1 MKNTLAKNIEVA
13 RLKEQCDAA
22 CKRLLSQKYILAW
35 IMKTCMAEY
44 KDSAIADIAEKYIEG
59 TPEVG
64 SSPVDEDEPAVTHG
78 AGAPGAA
85 PGVTERIQGA
95 DTEDSSITEGT
106 VRYDIKYK
114 AAVPSTKET
123 VQLIINIEAQNRYHP
138 GYPLL
143 KRAVYYCGRLI
154 SAQKGTE
161 FTGSRYGKLKKV
173 YSVWICIKPPERKQN
188 TITRYSIKEENL
200 VGSIRAKREHYD
212 LLTIVMV
219 NLGSKDGR
227 GLLRLLSTRFASDVD
242 AQEKCRVLESEYNIP
257 MTEKT
262 EEDMAAMC
270 NYSDG
275 VWNDGRTDGLR
286 EGRTDG
292 IRIGTVNT
300 TNSLMSLFSKL
311 YAAGRG
317 EEAQRA
323 ANDREY
329 LNKLLEEFG
338 QTEVAER

>member
-64 SSPVDEDEPAVTHG
+64 SSPVDGDEPAVIHG
-78 AGAPGAA
+78 ATPGA
-85 PGVTERIQGA
+85 TERIQGA

-143 KRAVYYCGRLI
+143 KRAIYYCGRLI
-154 SAQKGTE
+154 SVQKGTE

-227 GLLRLLSTRFASDVD
+227 GLLRLLSTLFASDVD

-257 MTEKT
+257 MTEKI

>member
-1 MKNTLAKNIEVA
+1 MA

-64 SSPVDEDEPAVTHG
+64 SSPVDGDEPAVTHG
-78 AGAPGAA
+78 AGAPGAD

-188 TITRYSIKEENL
+188 TITRYRLWEENL
-200 VGSIRAKREHYD
+200 VGTVKAKSAHYD

-219 NLGSKDGR
+219 NLGSRDGR
-227 GLLRLLSTRFASDVD
+227 GLLRLLSTLFASDVD

>member
-1 MKNTLAKNIEVA
+1 MKSSLAKNIEVA

-44 KDSAIADIAEKYIEG
+44 KNSAIADIAEKYIEG

-123 VQLIINIEAQNRYHP
+123 VQLISNIEAQNRYHP

-161 FTGSRYGKLKKV
+161 FTGSQYGKLKKV
-173 YSVWICIKPPERKQN
+173 YSIWICIKPPERKQN
-188 TITRYSIKEENL
+188 TITRYRLWEENL
-200 VGSIRAKREHYD
+200 VGTGKAKSAHYD

-219 NLGSKDGR
+219 NLGSRDGR
-227 GLLRLLSTRFASDVD
+227 GLLRLLSTLFASDVE

-275 VWNDGRTDGLR
+275 VWNDGRIAGRTDGLR

-292 IRIGTVNT
+292 INT
-300 TNSLMSLFSKL
+300 MTMLFAKL
-311 YAAGRG
+311 RDSGRT
-317 EEAQRA
+317 EDMDRA
-323 ANDREY
+323 ISDREY
-329 LNKLLEEFG
+329 LNKLLAEFG

>member
-1 MKNTLAKNIEVA
+1 VA
-13 RLKEQCDAA
+13 RLKERYDAA
-22 CKRLLSQKYILAW
+22 CKKLLSQKYILAW

-44 KDSAIADIAEKYIEG
+44 KDSTIADIAEKYIEG

-188 TITRYSIKEENL
+188 TITRYRLWEENL
-200 VGSIRAKREHYD
+200 VGTMKAKSAHYD

-219 NLGSKDGR
+219 NLGSRDGR
-227 GLLRLLSTRFASDVD
+227 GLLRLLSTLFASDVD
-242 AQEKCRVLESEYNIP
+242 AAEKCRVLESEYNIP

-275 VWNDGRTDGLR
+275 VWNDGRTAGVR
-286 EGRTDG
+286 ANSMACVKAEPTAS
-292 IRIGTVNT
+292 IR
-300 TNSLMSLFSKL
+300 
-311 YAAGRG
+311 
-317 EEAQRA
+317 
-323 ANDREY
+323 
-329 LNKLLEEFG
+329 
-338 QTEVAER
+338 

>member
-1 MKNTLAKNIEVA
+1 MKNTLSKNIEVA

-64 SSPVDEDEPAVTHG
+64 SSPVDGDEPAVTHG
-78 AGAPGAA
+78 AGAPGAD

-188 TITRYSIKEENL
+188 TITRYRIREENL
-200 VGSIRAKREHYD
+200 VGSIQSKREHYD

-219 NLGSKDGR
+219 NLGSRDGR
-227 GLLRLLSTRFASDVD
+227 GLLRLLSTLFASDVD

-275 VWNDGRTDGLR
+275 VWNDG
-286 EGRTDG
+286 

-329 LNKLLEEFG
+329 LNKLLAEFG
-338 QTEVAER
+338 QTEAAKR